1 MTSTLRQR
9 LLTKNIQ
16 ARQTRRQNIQRE
28 LVEATRELEQ
38 CEAELSQVE
47 EKMVMTKM
55 PMPMMMP
62 SDDNTTTALYRHQ
75 LLHLLH
81 HDPSEDSASSS
92 SDDEDSSSSDDEDSS
107 SHASTNDVPSRS
119 SSPASSFDEA
129 PPSEASSTEVADT
142 VLRIVSSVLDSVRPR
157 LHTIIA
163 AAHAGEW
170 RKVCRLWK
178 DLRQTLGQE
187 DVVEMLALAAQY
199 KPVQDMGVQDK
210 GMSRGRRASEK
221 KRR

>member
-62 SDDNTTTALYRHQ
+62 SDDNTTTALHRHQ

-81 HDPSEDSASSS
+81 HDPSEDSA
-92 SDDEDSSSSDDEDSS
+92 SSSSDDEDSS

-178 DLRQTLGQE
+178 EVRQTLGQE

-210 GMSRGRRASEK
+210 GVSRGRRASEK

>member
-62 SDDNTTTALYRHQ
+62 SDDNTTTALHRHQ

-81 HDPSEDSASSS
+81 HDPSEDSA
-92 SDDEDSSSSDDEDSS
+92 SSSSDDEDSS

-129 PPSEASSTEVADT
+129 PPSDASSTEVADN
-142 VLRIVSSVLDSVRPR
+142 VLRIVSSVLDSVRLR

-210 GMSRGRRASEK
+210 GVSRGRRASEK